1 MDIDSMH
8 VYDKAKYHLESVEKA
23 GLPEEHASNHIVP
36 MLRWLIENELMSEFF
51 VTEGSEPLSHYREGR
66 ISIHELF
73 DWWDTCLVSDL
84 LSDRGNAFAM
94 HYFDY
99 DQGEYLSD
107 YQRILQGSLPS
118 EFHVVYSNANYSKL
132 QTVIDEHYKNWLA
145 ANEA

>member
-1 MDIDSMH
+1 MH
-8 VYDKAKYHLESVEKA
+8 VYDKADYHLESVDKA

-36 MLRWLIENELMSEFF
+36 MLRWLIENNLMSEFF
-51 VTEGSEPLSHYREGR
+51 TTEGADPLSSYKNGG
-66 ISIHELF
+66 ISIHELL
-73 DWWDTCLVSDL
+73 DWWDGCLVSEM

-99 DQGEYLSD
+99 DQGAYLGD

-118 EFHVVYSNANYSKL
+118 EFHVAYSDANYSKL
-132 QTVIDEHYKNWLA
+132 QTSIDKHYKVWLA